1 MFGND
6 ESYIDTNTLQQM
18 GFTQIEITEFQRIL
32 NGGGQFTLSA
42 LQAYGYNY
50 EQAKRLKYL
59 YDVCSGKVRVE
70 TQTDL
75 IKHLKKMTNGS
86 YKISIQDLAISKIT
100 EVPRVAVVHN
110 ISQAPYDVWNSKNY
124 KDNQAIYRVVDVSGQ
139 RITIET
145 SRKPQ
150 LQYKQA
156 KVIPGV
162 LEIKGIKANG
172 NVVVSFDK
180 KYCTLC
186 NRFIIVAS
194 LKNPEF
200 HLGKYEMICFEGTK
214 AYVYALNMGTKEMVH
229 YNSGTQRIYA
239 YGLYPRDINQK
250 LKSVAQ
256 AMFKQLNC
264 VKSQY
269 FESNSEYRVIDS
281 TKKEQVHEGEV
292 VL

>member
-180 KYCTLC
+180 KY
-186 NRFIIVAS
+186 
-194 LKNPEF
+194 
-200 HLGKYEMICFEGTK
+200 
-214 AYVYALNMGTKEMVH
+214 
-229 YNSGTQRIYA
+229 
-239 YGLYPRDINQK
+239 
-250 LKSVAQ
+250 
-256 AMFKQLNC
+256 
-264 VKSQY
+264 
-269 FESNSEYRVIDS
+269 
-281 TKKEQVHEGEV
+281 
-292 VL
+292 